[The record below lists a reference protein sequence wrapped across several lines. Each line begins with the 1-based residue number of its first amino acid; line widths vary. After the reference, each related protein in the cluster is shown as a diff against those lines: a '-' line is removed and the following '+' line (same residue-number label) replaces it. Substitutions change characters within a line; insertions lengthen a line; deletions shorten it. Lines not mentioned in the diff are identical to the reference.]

1 MIAEKLNVKD
11 IVKCLIG
18 KYPINPQLTPSQF
31 IDFYWAK
38 YQEEFSSNNSV
49 NGGVFEQLLVI
60 ALVRQG
66 IEPVYVQ
73 AKLAFVPN
81 VILDIV
87 LYNRKT
93 PITISAK
100 TTLRERWKQADL
112 EAMATKYVHRNA
124 KCYVI
129 TLSEK
134 EVLAR
139 RKSENSYMGI
149 DDFVLAHTVE
159 FDNLLDE
166 LKQIQISE
174 SESIKIITTDERL
187 YNKSTVQED
196 YNFVF

>member
-1 MIAEKLNVKD
+1 MTASKSNAENIVKD
-11 IVKCLIG
+11 LIG

-31 IDFYWAK
+31 IDFYWSK
-38 YQEEFSSNNSV
+38 YQEEFPSKNSV
-49 NGGVFEQLLVI
+49 NGKVFEHLLVI

-66 IEPVYVQ
+66 IEPVYAQ

-81 VILDIV
+81 ATLDIV
-87 LYNRKT
+87 LYNSKT

-100 TTLRERWKQADL
+100 TSLRERWKQADL

-129 TLSEK
+129 TLDAK
-134 EVLAR
+134 GVVTR
-139 RKSENSYMGI
+139 RKPENSYMGI
-149 DDFVLAHTVE
+149 DKFVLADTVE

-174 SESIKIITTDERL
+174 SERIKIITTDERL

-196 YNFVF
+196 YDFVF